1 MTSAMKEMMVC
12 STLNLLLCGEG
23 SRGFFPAPFNVAL
36 LFLMH
41 YRVMDTTV
49 PSQFCTYPYPPE
61 NNIPLLRNDM
71 KSVFQT
77 FKTVPPL
84 DQLRDLRSLQEMI
97 FSYSSCGE
105 EEG

>member
-12 STLNLLLCGEG
+12 STLNLFLCGEG
-23 SRGFFPAPFNVAL
+23 SRGFFPASFNVAL

-41 YRVMDTTV
+41 YQVMDTTV
-49 PSQFCTYPYPPE
+49 PSQFCTYLYPPE
-61 NNIPLLRNDM
+61 NNVPLLRNDM
-71 KSVFQT
+71 KSIFQT
-77 FKTVPPL
+77 FKTVSPL
-84 DQLRDLRSLQEMI
+84 YQLRDLRSLQEMI